1 MHSLKWIVL
10 PLYLMSSVL
19 QAQFDTTVV
28 RNFKGNY
35 SDPSGSATA
44 VTWNVSTTTL
54 SNAQFNIQREESQM
68 RLTYGTN
75 EHIIE
80 NIPLDLITSS
90 QANVSGVYLSA
101 ANNRAD
107 FSFYKLSG
115 KISGNIFTSQN
126 LKMSCSKKSG
136 YSDELDK
143 YLDACTTNS
152 FINFEKI
159 NLNTNK
165 LANIIVKA
173 VTPFLGETRSS
184 TLIQNIKLNVVNKK
198 LTFSLKAAGFNI
210 KGEGSLE
217 YKKINGKR
225 QVRVRID
232 KVRSGFF
239 TVTSTVFNALGKISS
254 PKVKVQRPYITI
266 SF

>member
-1 MHSLKWIVL
+1 
-10 PLYLMSSVL
+10 
-19 QAQFDTTVV
+19 
-28 RNFKGNY
+28 
-35 SDPSGSATA
+35 
-44 VTWNVSTTTL
+44 
-54 SNAQFNIQREESQM
+54 
-68 RLTYGTN
+68 
-75 EHIIE
+75 
-80 NIPLDLITSS
+80 
-90 QANVSGVYLSA
+90 
-101 ANNRAD
+101 
-107 FSFYKLSG
+107 
-115 KISGNIFTSQN
+115 
-126 LKMSCSKKSG
+126 MSCSKKSG